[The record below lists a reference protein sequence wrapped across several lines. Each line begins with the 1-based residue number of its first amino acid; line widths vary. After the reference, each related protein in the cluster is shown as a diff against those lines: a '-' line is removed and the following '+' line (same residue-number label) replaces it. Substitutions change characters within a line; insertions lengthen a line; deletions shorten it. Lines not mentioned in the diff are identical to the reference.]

1 MAWFSRTSW
10 SFSLNSISVPGLVEH
25 KLSSASRNSC
35 SGQLR
40 LVILDSFPVL
50 NLYALT
56 TCTNP
61 VKLACDPTKQVLY
74 RSTLLVFR
82 FSQKRQKLWKLIY
95 PRKNTCKEF
104 LIETVVVALKLSEN
118 WQKYFCDRVHFEK
131 YNVMLYYNETLTTP
145 LLGNLR

>member
-35 SGQLR
+35 FHRLTCSSGQLR

-50 NLYALT
+50 NLYAVT

-61 VKLACDPTKQVLY
+61 AKLACDPTKQVLY

-82 FSQKRQKLWKLIY
+82 FSQKNQKLWKLIY

-104 LIETVVVALKLSEN
+104 LIETVVVALKLLEN

-131 YNVMLYYNETLTTP
+131 Y
-145 LLGNLR
+145 